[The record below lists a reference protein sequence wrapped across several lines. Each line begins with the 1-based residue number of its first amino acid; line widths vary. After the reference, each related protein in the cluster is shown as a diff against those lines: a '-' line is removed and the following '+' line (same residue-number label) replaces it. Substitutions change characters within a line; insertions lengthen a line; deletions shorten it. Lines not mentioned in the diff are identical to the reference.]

1 VESKKEQLSGIVGNN
16 NVIDDSSVLE
26 SYSRDQSLWRVA
38 DRRGGEHRKGGC
50 GLEAAEFPY
59 NCRIAP

>member
-1 VESKKEQLSGIVGNN
+1 MESKKEQLSGIVGNN

-38 DRRGGEHRKGGC
+38 DQRGEGGC

-59 NCRIAP
+59 NCRIAL